1 MTSDVSYGEFAYIYD
16 ALTDDVE
23 YEKRAK
29 YIKTLIQRHR
39 SEKSTLLC
47 DLGCGTGSMCRL
59 LFESGFDVIGID
71 NSHAM
76 LSVAAEKNT
85 DGKILYLCQDMT
97 DFELYGTVD
106 VCTCL
111 LDSINYVTDLAEL
124 DRMFAL
130 VNNYLNPG
138 GIFIFDVNT
147 IYKHR
152 EILANNTFVYDCD
165 DVYCVWQN
173 SLNKDDSVDISLDI
187 FEYEDGAYYRST
199 EEFSEK
205 AYPIDNYKKWLADAD
220 FEILH
225 IYDEM
230 SDRDFNN
237 KTQRAVFVARYNGYK
252 NKSEER

>member
-1 MTSDVSYGEFAYIYD
+1 MSGYNAFANVYD
-16 ALTDDVE
+16 KLTDNIE
-23 YEKRAK
+23 YEKRAD
-29 YIKTLIQRHR
+29 YISALFERYGVKGKEPIL
-39 SEKSTLLC
+39 
-47 DLGCGTGSMCRL
+47 DLACGTGSLTIELAKRGYDM
-59 LFESGFDVIGID
+59 IGTD
-71 NSHAM
+71 SAYAM
-76 LSVAAEKNT
+76 LSQAQNKKYSENV
-85 DGKILYLCQDMT
+85 DVLFLCQDMT
-97 DFELYGTVD
+97 ELDLYGTISGA
-106 VCTCL
+106 VCM
-111 LDSINYVTDLAEL
+111 LDSLNHLDCAEDVAETIQKVGL
-124 DRMFAL
+124 FMEH
-130 VNNYLNPG
+130 N

-237 KTQRAVFVARYNGYK
+237 KTHRAVFVARYNGYK

>member
-1 MTSDVSYGEFAYIYD
+1 M
-16 ALTDDVE
+16 
-23 YEKRAK
+23 
-29 YIKTLIQRHR
+29 
-39 SEKSTLLC
+39 
-47 DLGCGTGSMCRL
+47 
-59 LFESGFDVIGID
+59 
-71 NSHAM
+71 
-76 LSVAAEKNT
+76 
-85 DGKILYLCQDMT
+85 
-97 DFELYGTVD
+97 
-106 VCTCL
+106 
-111 LDSINYVTDLAEL
+111 LDSLNHLDCAEDVAETIQKVGL
-124 DRMFAL
+124 FMEH
-130 VNNYLNPG
+130 N

-199 EEFSEK
+199 EDFSEK

>member
-1 MTSDVSYGEFAYIYD
+1 MTSDASYGEFAYIYD

-59 LFESGFDVIGID
+59 LSGYGFDVIGID
-71 NSHAM
+71 NSDAM

-85 DGKILYLCQDMT
+85 DGKVLYLCQDMT

-138 GIFIFDVNT
+138 GMFIFDVNT
-147 IYKHR
+147 EHKFR
-152 EILANNTFVYDCD
+152 DILGNNTYVYE
-165 DVYCVWQN
+165 
-173 SLNKDDSVDISLDI
+173 KDNI
-187 FEYEDGAYYRST
+187 FYTWENFYEDGILDFYLNFFIEQDGVYRRA
-199 EEFSEK
+199 SEHHVQRYHCAELLK
-205 AYPIDNYKKWLADAD
+205 RLCVENGLTVEAVYDDLTQNLPSSDSERVFFVVKKLG
-220 FEILH
+220 
-225 IYDEM
+225 
-230 SDRDFNN
+230 SR
-237 KTQRAVFVARYNGYK
+237 
-252 NKSEER
+252 